1 MNDPNSFD
9 IYCEHREL
17 TGKWRNLSS
26 MHQAKLLPGIVTG
39 IGASER
45 GQPKLVIYFSAN
57 SDEESREVA
66 MGQIVGYLA

>member
-1 MNDPNSFD
+1 
-9 IYCEHREL
+9 
-17 TGKWRNLSS
+17 